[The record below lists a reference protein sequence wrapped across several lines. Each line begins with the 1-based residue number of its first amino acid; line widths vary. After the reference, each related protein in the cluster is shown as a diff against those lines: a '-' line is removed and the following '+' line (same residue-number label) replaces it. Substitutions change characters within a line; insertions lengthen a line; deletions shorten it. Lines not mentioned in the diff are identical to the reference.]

1 MSESQNDAD
10 KKDQRPNK
18 SSAIILLADVADTT
32 WRMFV
37 PTAGGALL
45 GWWADSTWGTS
56 PWFGLIGLGLGC
68 VVTALFIKNLLKR
81 VNNV

>member
-10 KKDQRPNK
+10 KQDQRPSK
-18 SSAIILLADVADTT
+18 MSAIILLADIADTT

-37 PTAGGALL
+37 PPIIGALL
-45 GWWADSTWGTS
+45 GWWADSSWGTF
-56 PWFGLIGLGLGC
+56 PWFSFIGLAIGC
-68 VVTALFIKNLLKR
+68 TATAFFIKALLKR